1 MNYDE
6 ELVVP
11 NDMKFADMPP
21 DTAKQ
26 FEVHRGDIL
35 FNRTNSA
42 DLVGKV
48 GIFDLEGTYLFASY
62 LIRLRT
68 DVSLMLPEYLN
79 FFLNSGSGQKS
90 LRAFATPG
98 VSQSN
103 ISASNL
109 RKVEVPVPSL
119 DEQRKIVRD
128 LSRVANAK
136 RMSQEHLL
144 AQHRMLTDL
153 TNALVG

>member
-1 MNYDE
+1 MTISSESFTLTRRLVRNPPSRTLVALRKFVRRIGDSGEYAILRMMNYDE

-68 DVSLMLPEYLN
+68 DVSLMLPEY
-79 FFLNSGSGQKS
+79 
-90 LRAFATPG
+90 
-98 VSQSN
+98 
-103 ISASNL
+103 
-109 RKVEVPVPSL
+109 
-119 DEQRKIVRD
+119 
-128 LSRVANAK
+128 
-136 RMSQEHLL
+136 
-144 AQHRMLTDL
+144 
-153 TNALVG
+153 